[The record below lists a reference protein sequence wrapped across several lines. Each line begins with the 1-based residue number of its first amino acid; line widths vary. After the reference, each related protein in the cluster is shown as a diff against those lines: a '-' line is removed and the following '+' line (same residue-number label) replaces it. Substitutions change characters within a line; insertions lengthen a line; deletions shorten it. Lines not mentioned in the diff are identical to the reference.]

1 MAGEG
6 VAMAAWAEAVTLIAL
21 CFVLAL
27 AAGAHMVWRAAWRS
41 SRMLPVRD
49 IWFWLDAALLTVSV
63 AVARY
68 WMVCKWLEW
77 KVQRM

>member
-6 VAMAAWAEAVTLIAL
+6 VAMAEAVTPIGLY
-21 CFVLAL
+21 FVLAL
-27 AAGAHMVWRAAWRS
+27 AAGVHMVWRAAWRS

-49 IWFWLDAALLTVSV
+49 MWFWLDAALMTVSV

-68 WMVCKWLEW
+68 WMICK
-77 KVQRM
+77 

>member
-6 VAMAAWAEAVTLIAL
+6 VAMAEAVTPIGL

-27 AAGAHMVWRAAWRS
+27 AAGVHMVWRAAWRS